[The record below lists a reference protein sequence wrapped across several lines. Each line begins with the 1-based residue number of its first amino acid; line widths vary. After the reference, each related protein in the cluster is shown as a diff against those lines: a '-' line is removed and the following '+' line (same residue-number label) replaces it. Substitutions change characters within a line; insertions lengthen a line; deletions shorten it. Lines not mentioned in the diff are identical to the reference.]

1 MTVQN
6 TDAALGEQHHLGDQ
20 QNATAAEKK
29 PKNEHRWIWFV
40 TGPTAC
46 GKTTIAKALAENLNL
61 TYVEGDDPTYDL
73 ACTLTARYRLCTFP
87 YPVLRRPYHPN
98 ANVEKMSRGEPL
110 TDADRAGWLQ
120 ALAEHET
127 AKPPTS
133 SSPHLVITCSALKR
147 HYRDILRLGSEHAGD
162 LRIRFIFLQAPEEVL
177 TERAHNRKG
186 HFAKENLVHS
196 QFTILEMP
204 DPTKPKEE
212 GGEPDV
218 LVVDV
223 GKEKGVEEVVRE
235 VVGRVRGV
243 MHLGREYGTT

>member
-6 TDAALGEQHHLGDQ
+6 TDAALGEQQHLGDQ
-20 QNATAAEKK
+20 QNSTAAEKK

-46 GKTTIAKALAENLNL
+46 GKTTVAKALAENLNL
-61 TYVEGDDPTYDL
+61 TYVEGDD
-73 ACTLTARYRLCTFP
+73 
-87 YPVLRRPYHPN
+87 YHPK

-218 LVVDV
+218 LVVNV
-223 GKEKGVEEVVRE
+223 GEKEKGVEEVVRE

-243 MHLGREYGTT
+243 MHLGRE